1 MATRETWAVRVR
13 EWKRSGLTA
22 AEYGQREG
30 LRPRTLTWWSS
41 ELRRSPSPVAL
52 AKPPVVEVMVARK
65 DPAASSLEVVL
76 SNGVRVTVPIGF
88 DEATLT
94 RLLTVLEER

>member
-1 MATRETWAVRVR
+1 MATRETWAARVR

-22 AEYGQREG
+22 AEFGQREG

-41 ELRRSPSPVAL
+41 ELRRSPLAL

-76 SNGVRVTVPIGF
+76 ANGVRVTVPIGF